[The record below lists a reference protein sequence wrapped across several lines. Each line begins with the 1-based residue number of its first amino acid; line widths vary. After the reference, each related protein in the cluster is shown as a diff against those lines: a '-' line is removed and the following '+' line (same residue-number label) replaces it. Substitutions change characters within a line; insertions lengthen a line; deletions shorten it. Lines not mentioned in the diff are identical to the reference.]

1 VSREK
6 ERSVSQS
13 RGGFTVA
20 SSPFNSVK
28 VELGVILVLAVV
40 LFLWHERLSQ
50 DADVQMGML
59 AGFGVLSALWL
70 VVRVK
75 KIEKSM
81 AEQRGEEKTQ

>member
-1 VSREK
+1 MSREK